1 MYYYK
6 SSSKQTIIVVHV
18 SNCFLIIFFYPNA
31 AKATIVFQCKV
42 VCMWVENSKNVIFK
56 GGEGVAIN

>member
-1 MYYYK
+1 MK

-31 AKATIVFQCKV
+31 KATIVFQCEV

-56 GGEGVAIN
+56 GGEGVASN